1 MTQSHYPICTLDAIH
16 EDICFLVSYFFYDT
30 RKKKEYSLA
39 EVSKKT
45 GISIEDIDKL
55 ETMRGVYD
63 FCIISRLIDFYQT
76 KMPVDISCFPKLPKN
91 IAKKCLA

>member
-1 MTQSHYPICTLDAIH
+1 MMTQSDYPIYTLDAIH

-45 GISIEDIDKL
+45 GISANPE
-55 ETMRGVYD
+55 
-63 FCIISRLIDFYQT
+63 CIYAFFDYKPSYLF
-76 KMPVDISCFPKLPKN
+76 FN
-91 IAKKCLA
+91 

>member
-1 MTQSHYPICTLDAIH
+1 MTQSDYPIYTLDAIH

-45 GISIEDIDKL
+45 GISNGMIKMFL
-55 ETMRGVYD
+55 E
-63 FCIISRLIDFYQT
+63 LIFRR
-76 KMPVDISCFPKLPKN
+76 C
-91 IAKKCLA
+91 

>member
-1 MTQSHYPICTLDAIH
+1 MKSLQFVWRPMMTQSDYPIYTLDAIH

-45 GISIEDIDKL
+45 GICPSF
-55 ETMRGVYD
+55 R
-63 FCIISRLIDFYQT
+63 
-76 KMPVDISCFPKLPKN
+76 
-91 IAKKCLA
+91 